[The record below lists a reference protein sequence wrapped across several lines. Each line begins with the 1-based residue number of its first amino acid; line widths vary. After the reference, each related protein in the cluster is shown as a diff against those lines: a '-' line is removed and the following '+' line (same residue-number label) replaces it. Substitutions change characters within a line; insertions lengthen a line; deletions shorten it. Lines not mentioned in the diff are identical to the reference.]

1 MTPDYRVK
9 KLLTEAK
16 LDFKRLQNN
25 VFFIVIMQNL
35 PITSLF
41 LHYYKARRSI

>member
-25 VFFIVIMQNL
+25 VFFYCNYAKSSDY
-35 PITSLF
+35 ITISAL
-41 LHYYKARRSI
+41 L

>member
-25 VFFIVIMQNL
+25 VFFYCNYAK
-35 PITSLF
+35 SS
-41 LHYYKARRSI
+41 R

>member
-25 VFFIVIMQNL
+25 VFFYCNYAKSSDDFTISAL
-35 PITSLF
+35 L
-41 LHYYKARRSI
+41 

>member
-25 VFFIVIMQNL
+25 VFFYCNYAKHKNSQN
-35 PITSLF
+35 
-41 LHYYKARRSI
+41 YKYFFTYN

>member
-25 VFFIVIMQNL
+25 VFFYCNYAN
-35 PITSLF
+35 SCD
-41 LHYYKARRSI
+41 

>member
-25 VFFIVIMQNL
+25 VFFYFNYAKSSDYFTISAL
-35 PITSLF
+35 L
-41 LHYYKARRSI
+41 

>member
-25 VFFIVIMQNL
+25 VFFYCNYAKSSVYFTISAL
-35 PITSLF
+35 L
-41 LHYYKARRSI
+41 

>member
-25 VFFIVIMQNL
+25 VFFYCNYAKSSDYFTISA
-35 PITSLF
+35 SL
-41 LHYYKARRSI
+41 

>member
-16 LDFKRLQNN
+16 LDFKRLHCNYAKSSDY
-25 VFFIVIMQNL
+25 FTISAL
-35 PITSLF
+35 L
-41 LHYYKARRSI
+41 